1 MRFAANS
8 SVFNVEKV
16 KRTNVRV
23 DILESRKVI
32 PLLEVLLFYEKK
44 KKDELKPVCFIQV
57 IKIQVF
63 PVSAENEIKFNQ
75 LHKIC
80 YILSMPG

>member
-8 SVFNVEKV
+8 LVFNVEKV

-32 PLLEVLLFYEKK
+32 LLLEVLLFYEKK
-44 KKDELKPVCFIQV
+44 RWAKACMFYTSNKNPG
-57 IKIQVF
+57 
-63 PVSAENEIKFNQ
+63 VSCEHRKGD
-75 LHKIC
+75 KV
-80 YILSMPG
+80 

>member
-44 KKDELKPVCFIQV
+44 KRWAKACMFYTSDKNPG
-57 IKIQVF
+57 
-63 PVSAENEIKFNQ
+63 VSCERRKWD
-75 LHKIC
+75 KV
-80 YILSMPG
+80 

>member
-8 SVFNVEKV
+8 LVFNVEKV

-32 PLLEVLLFYEKK
+32 LLLEVLLFYE

-63 PVSAENEIKFNQ
+63 PVSTEKEIKFNQ

>member
-23 DILESRKVI
+23 DILESQKVI

-44 KKDELKPVCFIQV
+44 KKM
-57 IKIQVF
+57 
-63 PVSAENEIKFNQ
+63 S
-75 LHKIC
+75 
-80 YILSMPG
+80 

>member
-8 SVFNVEKV
+8 LVFNVEKV

-32 PLLEVLLFYEKK
+32 LLLEVLLFYEK

-63 PVSAENEIKFNQ
+63 PVSAEKEIKFNQ

>member
-32 PLLEVLLFYEKK
+32 LLLEVLLFYEKK
-44 KKDELKPVCFIQV
+44 KM
-57 IKIQVF
+57 
-63 PVSAENEIKFNQ
+63 S
-75 LHKIC
+75 
-80 YILSMPG
+80 